1 VKAAVEAEWRLLTGL
16 IESRF
21 GLCFP
26 GIRREI
32 LESRLQTRLQELHL
46 ESYTE
51 YYRYLRTHP
60 QRETEWSQL
69 ACRITNNETY
79 FFREAHQF
87 AVLTRDILP
96 PLLPRLQGR
105 PLRVL
110 SAGCSSGEEAYS
122 LAITLQN
129 TNLERSGLGWEID
142 ACDVNAD
149 RIARARAG
157 IYEESA
163 LRACDALARAR
174 YFTQTGGRFRL
185 HDCHRTGVRFF
196 EANLALPGAP
206 IQPGTYDAIFCR
218 NLLIYF
224 SAEAF
229 DGLIRQFAGW
239 LRPGGY
245 LLLGHAE
252 SLIDR
257 GTDFEPV
264 CLPDAVVYRA
274 GSLAA

>member
-1 VKAAVEAEWRLLTGL
+1 MNAAAEAEWRLLTGL

-32 LESRLQTRLQELHL
+32 LESRLRARLQELHL
-46 ESYTE
+46 ESYSE
-51 YYRYLRTHP
+51 YYRYLRVHP
-60 QRETEWSQL
+60 QREAEYDHL
-69 ACRITNNETY
+69 VRRITNNETY

-87 AVLTRDILP
+87 EVLTRDILP
-96 PLLPRLQGR
+96 PLLPQLRGR
-105 PLRVL
+105 PLRLL

-129 TNLERSGLGWEID
+129 AGLERLGVTWAID

-157 IYEESA
+157 VYEESA
-163 LRACDALARAR
+163 LRACDPATRAR
-174 YFTQTGGRFRL
+174 YFTAVDGRFRL
-185 HDCHRTGVRFF
+185 NDRHRAGVRFF

-206 IQPGTYDAIFCR
+206 VQPATYDAIFCR

-224 SAEAF
+224 SPEAF

-239 LRPGGY
+239 VRPGGY

>member
-1 VKAAVEAEWRLLTGL
+1 VTAAADAEWRLLTGL
-16 IESRF
+16 IEARF

-32 LESRLQTRLQELHL
+32 LESRLRARLQELHL
-46 ESYTE
+46 ESYNE
-51 YYRYLRTHP
+51 YYRYLRVHP
-60 QRETEWSQL
+60 QREAEYYYL

-87 AVLTRDILP
+87 EVLTRDIVP
-96 PLLPRLQGR
+96 PLLPELRRR
-105 PLRVL
+105 PLRLL
-110 SAGCSSGEEAYS
+110 SAGCSSGEEPYS

-129 TNLERSGLGWEID
+129 AGLDRAGVSWEID
-142 ACDVNAD
+142 ACDVNAE

-163 LRACDALARAR
+163 LRACDAETRAR
-174 YFTQTGGRFRL
+174 YFSLTGGRYRL
-185 HDCHRTGVRFF
+185 QDRHRAGVRFF
-196 EANLALPGAP
+196 EANLALPGTPVPADA
-206 IQPGTYDAIFCR
+206 YDAIFCR

-224 SAEAF
+224 GPEAF

-274 GSLAA
+274 GSAAA

>member
-1 VKAAVEAEWRLLTGL
+1 MKAAADAEWRLLTGL

-32 LESRLQTRLQELHL
+32 LESRLRARLQELHL
-46 ESYTE
+46 ESYNE

-60 QRETEWSQL
+60 DREAEFTHL

-96 PLLPRLQGR
+96 PLLPQLRSR
-105 PLRVL
+105 PLRLL

-129 TNLERSGLGWEID
+129 AGLERSGVAWGID

-157 IYEESA
+157 VYEESA
-163 LRACDALARAR
+163 LRACDAQARAR
-174 YFTQTGGRFRL
+174 YFTQTGTRFRL
-185 HDCHRTGVRFF
+185 NESHRAGVRFF

-206 IQPGTYDAIFCR
+206 IQPGIYDAIFCR

-224 SAEAF
+224 STEAF

-257 GTDFEPV
+257 GTEFEPV

-274 GSLAA
+274 GRLAA

>member
-1 VKAAVEAEWRLLTGL
+1 VTAAAEAEWRLLTGL

-32 LESRLQTRLQELHL
+32 LESRLRARLQELHL
-46 ESYTE
+46 ESYNE
-51 YYRYLRTHP
+51 YYRYLRAHP
-60 QRETEWSQL
+60 QREAEFGYL

-79 FFREAHQF
+79 FFREAHHF
-87 AVLTRDILP
+87 EVLTRHIVP
-96 PLLPRLQGR
+96 PLLPQLRSR
-105 PLRVL
+105 PLRLL

-122 LAITLQN
+122 LAITLQDA
-129 TNLERSGLGWEID
+129 GLDRAGVTWEID
-142 ACDVNAD
+142 ACDLNAE

-157 IYEESA
+157 VYEDSA
-163 LRACDALARAR
+163 LRACDAETRAR
-174 YFTQTGGRFRL
+174 YFTHTGGRYRL
-185 HDCHRTGVRFF
+185 NDRHRAGVRFL
-196 EANLALPGAP
+196 EVNLAVPGALRP
-206 IQPGTYDAIFCR
+206 AGAYDAILCR

-224 SAEAF
+224 SPEAF

-257 GTDFEPV
+257 GTEFEPV

-274 GSLAA
+274 GSAAA

>member
-1 VKAAVEAEWRLLTGL
+1 MTPAADADWRLLTGL
-16 IESRF
+16 IEARF

-32 LESRLQTRLQELHL
+32 LESRLRARLQELHL
-46 ESYTE
+46 ESFNE

-60 QRETEWSQL
+60 QREAEFAHL

-87 AVLTRDILP
+87 EVLTRDIVP
-96 PLLPRLQGR
+96 PLLAQLRTR
-105 PLRVL
+105 PLRLL

-129 TNLERSGLGWEID
+129 AGLDRHGPGWEID

-157 IYEESA
+157 EYEETA
-163 LRACDALARAR
+163 LRACDAETRAR
-174 YFTQTGGRFRL
+174 YFTRTSTRYRL
-185 HDCHRTGVRFF
+185 NDAHRVGVRFF
-196 EANLALPGAP
+196 EANLAAPGAP
-206 IQPGTYDAIFCR
+206 IQGGAYDAIFCR

-224 SAEAF
+224 SPEAF

-257 GTDFEPV
+257 GTEFAPV

-274 GSLAA
+274 APAAA

>member
-1 VKAAVEAEWRLLTGL
+1 MKAAAEAEWRLLTGL

-32 LESRLQTRLQELHL
+32 LESRLHARLQELHL
-46 ESYTE
+46 ESYHE
-51 YYRYLRTHP
+51 YYRYLRAHP
-60 QRETEWSQL
+60 QREAEFSQL

-79 FFREAHQF
+79 FFREAHHF
-87 AVLTRDILP
+87 EVLTREIVP
-96 PLLPRLQGR
+96 PLLPQLQSR
-105 PLRVL
+105 PLRLL

-129 TNLERSGLGWEID
+129 AGFDRAGVTWEID
-142 ACDVNAD
+142 ACDVNAE

-157 IYEESA
+157 VYEDSA
-163 LRACDALARAR
+163 LRACDAVTRAR
-174 YFTQTGGRFRL
+174 YFTRTGGRYRL
-185 HDCHRTGVRFF
+185 NDRHRAGVRFL
-196 EANLALPGAP
+196 EVNLAVPGAP
-206 IQPGTYDAIFCR
+206 LPAGAYDAILCR

-224 SAEAF
+224 SPEAF

-257 GTDFEPV
+257 GTEFEPV

-274 GSLAA
+274 GSAAA

>member
-1 VKAAVEAEWRLLTGL
+1 VTVAVEAEWRLLTGL

-32 LESRLQTRLQELHL
+32 LESRLRDRLQELHL
-46 ESYTE
+46 ESYHE
-51 YYRYLRTHP
+51 YYRYLRAHP
-60 QRETEWSQL
+60 QREAEFGQL

-79 FFREAHQF
+79 FFREAHHF
-87 AVLTRDILP
+87 EVLTREIVP
-96 PLLPRLQGR
+96 PLLPQLRSR
-105 PLRVL
+105 PLRLL

-129 TNLERSGLGWEID
+129 AALDRAGVTWEID
-142 ACDVNAD
+142 ACDVNAE

-163 LRACDALARAR
+163 LRACDPETRAR
-174 YFTQTGGRFRL
+174 YFTQAGGRYRL
-185 HDCHRTGVRFF
+185 NDRHRAGVRFL
-196 EANLALPGAP
+196 EVNLAAPGAP
-206 IQPGTYDAIFCR
+206 LLAGTYDAILCR

-224 SAEAF
+224 SHEAF

-257 GTDFEPV
+257 GTEFEPV

-274 GSLAA
+274 ASAAA

>member
-1 VKAAVEAEWRLLTGL
+1 MTAAAEAEWRLLTGL

-32 LESRLQTRLQELHL
+32 LESRLRARLQELHL
-46 ESYTE
+46 ESYNE
-51 YYRYLRTHP
+51 YYRYLRVHP
-60 QRETEWSQL
+60 QREAEFTHL

-96 PLLPRLQGR
+96 PLLPQLRSR
-105 PLRVL
+105 PLRLL

-122 LAITLQN
+122 LAITLQQ
-129 TNLERSGLGWEID
+129 TGLDREGVTWEID

-149 RIARARAG
+149 RIARAKAG
-157 IYEESA
+157 IYEETA
-163 LRACDALARAR
+163 LRACDAETRAR
-174 YFTQTGGRFRL
+174 HFTQTAARYRL
-185 HDCHRTGVRFF
+185 HDRYRIGVRFF

-206 IQPGTYDAIFCR
+206 IQAGTYDAIFCR

-224 SAEAF
+224 SAGAF

-274 GSLAA
+274 GRLAA

>member
-1 VKAAVEAEWRLLTGL
+1 MTAAADAEWRLLTGL
-16 IESRF
+16 IEARF

-32 LESRLQTRLQELHL
+32 LESRLRARLQELHL
-46 ESYTE
+46 ESYNE
-51 YYRYLRTHP
+51 YYRYLRVHP
-60 QRETEWSQL
+60 QREAEYNYL

-87 AVLTRDILP
+87 EVLTRDIVP
-96 PLLPRLQGR
+96 PLLPELRRR
-105 PLRVL
+105 PLRLL
-110 SAGCSSGEEAYS
+110 SAGCSSGEEPYS

-129 TNLERSGLGWEID
+129 AGLDRAGVSWEID
-142 ACDVNAD
+142 ACDINAE

-163 LRACDALARAR
+163 LRACDAETRAR
-174 YFTQTGGRFRL
+174 YFSLTGGRYRL
-185 HDCHRTGVRFF
+185 QDRHRAGVRFF
-196 EANLALPGAP
+196 EANLALPGTPVPA
-206 IQPGTYDAIFCR
+206 GAYDAIFCR

-224 SAEAF
+224 GPEAF

-257 GTDFEPV
+257 GTEFEPV

-274 GSLAA
+274 GSAAA

>member
-1 VKAAVEAEWRLLTGL
+1 MTSAADAEWRLLSGL
-16 IESRF
+16 IEARF

-26 GIRREI
+26 GIRRDI
-32 LESRLQTRLQELHL
+32 LESRLRDRLQELHL
-46 ESYTE
+46 DTYHE
-51 YYRYLRTHP
+51 YYRYLRAHP
-60 QRETEWSQL
+60 EREVEFARL
-69 ACRITNNETY
+69 ASRITNNETY

-87 AVLTRDILP
+87 DVLTRDIVP
-96 PLLPRLQGR
+96 PLLPQLRHR

-122 LAITLQN
+122 LAISLQN
-129 TNLERSGLGWEID
+129 AGLGPLGISWEID
-142 ACDVNAD
+142 ACDVNPD

-157 IYEESA
+157 VYEESA
-163 LRACDALARAR
+163 LRACDPATRAK
-174 YFTQTGGRFRL
+174 YFTHAGGRYRL
-185 HDCHRTGVRFF
+185 KDNHRTGVRFF

-206 IQPGTYDAIFCR
+206 IQAGAYDAIFCR

-229 DGLIRQFAGW
+229 DGLIGQFAGW

-245 LLLGHAE
+245 LLLGHSE

-264 CLPDAVVYRA
+264 CLPDAVVYRTLR
-274 GSLAA
+274 LAA

>member
-1 VKAAVEAEWRLLTGL
+1 VKAAAEAEWRLLTGL

-32 LESRLQTRLQELHL
+32 LESRLHARLRELHL
-46 ESYTE
+46 ESYHE
-51 YYRYLRTHP
+51 YYRYLRAHP
-60 QRETEWSQL
+60 EREAEFVQL

-79 FFREAHQF
+79 FFREAHHF
-87 AVLTRDILP
+87 EVLTREIVP
-96 PLLPRLQGR
+96 PLLPQLRSR
-105 PLRVL
+105 PLRLL

-129 TNLERSGLGWEID
+129 AGLDRAGVAWEID
-142 ACDVNAD
+142 ACDVNPE

-157 IYEESA
+157 VYEESA
-163 LRACDALARAR
+163 LRACDAETRAR
-174 YFTQTGGRFRL
+174 YFTQTGRSYRL
-185 HDCHRTGVRFF
+185 KDHHRTGVRFL
-196 EANLALPGAP
+196 EVNLAVPGALLAV
-206 IQPGTYDAIFCR
+206 GAYDAILCR

-224 SAEAF
+224 GPEAF

-257 GTDFEPV
+257 GTEFEPV

-274 GSLAA
+274 GSAAA